1 MSIDYYNQHAAA
13 FVAGT
18 LAVDMQ
24 PLYQRFVPLFAKGA
38 HLVDAGCGSGR
49 DSLAFLQLGFQVTA
63 FDASENLAQL
73 ASQHIGQPVQ
83 VCRFEQFQVPTP
95 VDGIWACASLLHVE
109 QAQLP
114 MVMAHLAQQLKNGGY
129 FYCSFKYGS
138 GELTRDGR
146 TFTQLDEPQ
155 LASLLTDL
163 PLTAVDVWQT
173 ADLRPGRADESWLNA
188 ILQKSHV

>member
-1 MSIDYYNQHAAA
+1 HAAA

-49 DSLAFLQLGFQVTA
+49 DSLAFLQLGFEVTA
-63 FDASENLAQL
+63 FDASEQLAQL
-73 ASQHIGQPVQ
+73 ASHYIGQPVQ
-83 VCRFEQFQVPTP
+83 ICRFEQFNAQMP
-95 VDGIWACASLLHVE
+95 VDGIWACASLLHV
-109 QAQLP
+109 APTQLP
-114 MVMAHLAQQLKNGGY
+114 AVMAHLAQQLKQDGY

-138 GELTRDGR
+138 GEMSRDGR
-146 TFTQLDEPQ
+146 TFTHLDESQ
-155 LASLLTDL
+155 LASLLADL